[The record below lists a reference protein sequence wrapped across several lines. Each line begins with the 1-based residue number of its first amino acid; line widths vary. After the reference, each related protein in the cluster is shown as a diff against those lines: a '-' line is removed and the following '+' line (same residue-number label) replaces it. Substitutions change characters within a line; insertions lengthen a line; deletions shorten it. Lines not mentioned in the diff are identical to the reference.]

1 MKRSAV
7 LFLVLAC
14 ILSGCAGKQE
24 ETFSAESVQA
34 LAVTEPPA
42 EEITE
47 PPTELPTEPPTE
59 PDPVE
64 ELLQTMSLEEKVGQL
79 FFARCPEQNGA
90 EDAAQYHLGGYI
102 LFGRDFADKTADEVK
117 ETIRTYQ
124 NHSRI
129 PLLIGVDEEGGI
141 VVRVSANGNLRS
153 SPFQSPQKLY
163 AQGGMERIL
172 EDTKEKD
179 ALLTDLGIN
188 VNFAPVV
195 DVSPDPEDYMYDRAL
210 GQDAE
215 TTADFAARMIN
226 QMAEDNMG
234 SVLKH
239 FPGYGSSADTHT
251 DIAIDERPLETFLE
265 EDMLPFGAFA
275 AGEGKTAILVS
286 HNIIT
291 CLDAQ
296 LPASLSPRVNGFLR
310 ENLCFDGV
318 VMTDGLDMGAVMKYV
333 QDGDIAVTALL
344 AGNDILLTCDYKTGI
359 PAILEAVTDG
369 TVTERMI
376 SDACR
381 RVLTWKR
388 SLGLL

>member
-1 MKRSAV
+1 MKRSLV

-14 ILSGCAGKQE
+14 ILSGCGGKQE
-24 ETFSAESVQA
+24 EALSAEPVQTA
-34 LAVTEPPA
+34 ATA
-42 EEITE
+42 ENTE
-47 PPTELPTEPPTE
+47 PPTEPSTESPTE

-79 FFARCPEQNGA
+79 FFARCPEENGA

-102 LFGRDFADKTADEVK
+102 LFGRDFADKTADDIK
-117 ETIRTYQ
+117 EAIRTYQ

-141 VVRVSANGNLRS
+141 VVRVSANENLRS
-153 SPFQSPQKLY
+153 SPFQSLQELY
-163 AQGGMERIL
+163 GQGGMARIL

-179 ALLTDLGIN
+179 ALLVSLGIN

-195 DVSPDPEDYMYDRAL
+195 DVSPNPEDYMYDRAL
-210 GQDAE
+210 GQDAAA
-215 TTADFAARMIN
+215 TADFAAQVIG
-226 QMAEDNMG
+226 QMSADNMG

-239 FPGYGSSADTHT
+239 FPGYGSNVDTHT
-251 DIAIDERPLETFLE
+251 GNAVDERPLETFLE
-265 EDMLPFGAFA
+265 EDLLPFGEFT

-286 HNIIT
+286 HNIVT

-296 LPASLSPRVNGFLR
+296 LPASLSPRVNAFLR
-310 ENLCFDGV
+310 EILCFDGV
-318 VMTDGLDMGAVMKYV
+318 VMTDGLDMGAVLEYA

-344 AGNDILLTCDYKTGI
+344 AGNDILLTCDYETGI
-359 PAILEAVTDG
+359 PAVLEAEAEG
-369 TVTERMI
+369 ALTETMI
-376 SDACR
+376 DDACR
-381 RVLTWKR
+381 RVLNWKQ

>member
-1 MKRSAV
+1 MKRSLM

-14 ILSGCAGKQE
+14 ILSGCGGKQE
-24 ETFSAESVQA
+24 EA
-34 LAVTEPPA
+34 LSTEPVQTAATA
-42 EEITE
+42 ENTE
-47 PPTELPTEPPTE
+47 PPTEPSTESPTE

-79 FFARCPEQNGA
+79 FFARCPEENGA

-102 LFGRDFADKTADEVK
+102 LFGRDFADKTADDIK
-117 ETIRTYQ
+117 EAIRTYQ

-141 VVRVSANGNLRS
+141 VVRVSANENLRS
-153 SPFQSPQKLY
+153 SPFQSLQELY
-163 AQGGMERIL
+163 GQGGMARIL

-179 ALLTDLGIN
+179 ALLVSLGIN

-195 DVSPDPEDYMYDRAL
+195 DVSPNPEDYMYDRAL
-210 GQDAE
+210 GQDAAA
-215 TTADFAARMIN
+215 TADFAAQVIG
-226 QMAEDNMG
+226 QMSADNMG

-239 FPGYGSSADTHT
+239 FPGYGSNVDTHT
-251 DIAIDERPLETFLE
+251 GIAVDERPLKTFLE
-265 EDMLPFGAFA
+265 EDLLPFGEFT

-286 HNIIT
+286 HNIVT

-296 LPASLSPRVNGFLR
+296 LPASLSPRVNAFLR
-310 ENLCFDGV
+310 EILCFDGV
-318 VMTDGLDMGAVMKYV
+318 VMTDGLDMGAVLEYA

-344 AGNDILLTCDYKTGI
+344 AGNDILLTCDYETGI
-359 PAILEAVTDG
+359 PAVLEAVAEG
-369 TVTERMI
+369 ALTETTI
-376 SDACR
+376 DDACR
-381 RVLTWKR
+381 RVLNWKQ

>member
-1 MKRSAV
+1 MKRSLM

-14 ILSGCAGKQE
+14 ILSGCGGKQE
-24 ETFSAESVQA
+24 EA
-34 LAVTEPPA
+34 LSTEPVQTAATA
-42 EEITE
+42 ENTE
-47 PPTELPTEPPTE
+47 PPTEPSTESPTE

-79 FFARCPEQNGA
+79 FFARCPEENGA

-102 LFGRDFADKTADEVK
+102 LFGRDFADKTADDIK
-117 ETIRTYQ
+117 EAIRTYQ

-141 VVRVSANGNLRS
+141 VVRVSANENLRS
-153 SPFQSPQKLY
+153 SPFQSLQELY
-163 AQGGMERIL
+163 GQGGMARIL

-179 ALLTDLGIN
+179 ALLVSLGIN

-195 DVSPDPEDYMYDRAL
+195 DVSPNPEDYMYDRAL
-210 GQDAE
+210 GQDAAA
-215 TTADFAARMIN
+215 TADFAAQVIG
-226 QMAEDNMG
+226 QMSAENMG

-239 FPGYGSSADTHT
+239 FPGYGSNVDTHT
-251 DIAIDERPLETFLE
+251 GIAVDERPLKTFLE
-265 EDMLPFGAFA
+265 EDLLPFGEFT

-286 HNIIT
+286 HNIVT

-296 LPASLSPRVNGFLR
+296 LPASLSPRVNAFLR
-310 ENLCFDGV
+310 EILCFDGV
-318 VMTDGLDMGAVMKYV
+318 VMTDGLDMGAVLEYA

-344 AGNDILLTCDYKTGI
+344 AGNDILLTCDYETGI
-359 PAILEAVTDG
+359 PAVLEAVAEG
-369 TVTERMI
+369 ALTETTI
-376 SDACR
+376 DDACR
-381 RVLTWKR
+381 RVLNWKQ